1 MSMWIILIILL
12 LLLFKENSNA
22 NCNPFYTGGV
32 TYKPKQQKPK
42 SPEEVRKK
50 IRHK

>member
-1 MSMWIILIILL
+1 MSTEIILIILFL
-12 LLLFKENSNA
+12 FLFKDNSKSNH
-22 NCNPFYTGGV
+22 NPFYTGGV